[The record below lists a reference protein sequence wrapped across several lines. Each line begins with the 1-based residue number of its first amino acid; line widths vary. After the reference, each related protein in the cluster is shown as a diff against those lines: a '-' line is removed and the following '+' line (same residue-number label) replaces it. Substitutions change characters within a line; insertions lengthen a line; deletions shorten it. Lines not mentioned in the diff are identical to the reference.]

1 MNFLAH
7 AFLSGSN
14 DFKIIGNFIGDFVK
28 GNTHK
33 TYPKRIQEGILL
45 HRAIDNFTDNSAITK
60 ESKLIFSPLYGKY
73 AGIIVD
79 IVYDHF
85 LSVHWNSYS
94 NTSREYFIAHVYNIL
109 SQYYYI
115 LPQRAQQLIPSIIYH
130 NWMRYYASFYGLE
143 KVLQRMEVRTSLPKQ
158 SHTCIEILREN
169 YSELNAQF
177 EGFFK
182 EIQKE
187 FRFYLENKAARI

>member
-7 AFLSGSN
+7 AFLSGPN
-14 DFKIIGNFIGDFVK
+14 DFIIIGNFIGDFVK

-33 TYPKRIQEGILL
+33 IYPKHIQQGILL
-45 HRAIDNFTDNSAITK
+45 HRAIDSYIDNSKIAK
-60 ESKLIFSPLYGKY
+60 ESKTTFAPLYGKY

-85 LSVHWNSYS
+85 LSVHWNSYT
-94 NTSREYFIAHVYNIL
+94 NISREYFIAYVYKIL
-109 SQYYYI
+109 SQYYHM

-143 KVLQRMEVRTSLPKQ
+143 KVLQRMEVRTSLPKH
-158 SHTCIEILREN
+158 SDMCIQTLRKN
-169 YSELNAQF
+169 YTMLNNQF
-177 EGFFK
+177 IEFFDS
-182 EIQKE
+182 IQKE
-187 FRFYLENKAARI
+187 FSLY